1 MILLCFSETAWA
13 SPATNSSTPCF
24 FARHS
29 RAKGSPIGDSRSRHL
44 SAHDTFDLASPG
56 FGTHTLFDDDKDVT
70 VWFNLK
76 PWVDQTPMALNLDM
90 ATEVVVQMFTR
101 LGLRFVLLTK
111 QGKLSGILTKM
122 VSCFFS
128 HLMATPY

>member
-29 RAKGSPIGDSRSRHL
+29 RAKGSPIGDSRHL

-56 FGTHTLFDDDKDVT
+56 TEQTEFGTHRDTSTTLFDDDKDVT

-122 VSCFFS
+122 VS
-128 HLMATPY
+128 